1 MSHAWMSHV
10 WRLAQLHGDLGYDLS
25 VLLGGALG
33 DVARGANL
41 AVGEAALGG
50 DVGVVADHAVLDHAA
65 LQPQTGHT
73 TG

>member
-1 MSHAWMSHV
+1 MSHA

-41 AVGEAALGG
+41 AVAVSCIFIKCPGVPLQAPLFSISRSYALLL
-50 DVGVVADHAVLDHAA
+50 VW
-65 LQPQTGHT
+65 
-73 TG
+73 